1 MTQDDWCVLFLKVL
15 EDDNTSEEVFE
26 DRMVQ
31 LTAILLL
38 LAFVCFGLCSY
49 CLVELLLEV
58 YAPMSNPSNP
68 KYAAE

>member
-38 LAFVCFGLCSY
+38 LALSASVCAHTAWWS
-49 CLVELLLEV
+49 
-58 YAPMSNPSNP
+58 S
-68 KYAAE
+68 